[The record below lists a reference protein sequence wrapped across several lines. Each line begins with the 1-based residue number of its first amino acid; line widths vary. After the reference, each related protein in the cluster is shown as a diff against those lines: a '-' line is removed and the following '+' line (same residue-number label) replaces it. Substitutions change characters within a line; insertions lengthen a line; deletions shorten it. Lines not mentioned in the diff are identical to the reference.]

1 MVLDLSCR
9 KVVKTLLD
17 LGAADVNLRGSDG
30 LVPLHLASR
39 LGDPEKIA
47 MLLDNRA
54 DPHIHTP
61 TGATAMDIVQSL
73 TTKILTS
80 GGYNTKGDH
89 NRLRLCLELLERA
102 LATTLPRH
110 ATSESGSPPSILT
123 GHGSSILMPE
133 ESDNFQASM
142 SRSVIGGSS
151 AGLLGN
157 IDFYPNLSQ
166 GFLHGKGNAL
176 SLTFS
181 SNLITCHECQEIIVV
196 EWVRF
201 DMAHLTYALRIHKE
215 IACFVSNDFDT
226 KCNAF

>member
-1 MVLDLSCR
+1 M
-9 KVVKTLLD
+9 KTLLD

-73 TTKILTS
+73 ATKILTS

-102 LATTLPRH
+102 LAATPPRH
-110 ATSESGSPPSILT
+110 FTSMKLESGSPPSILT
-123 GHGSSILMPE
+123 GHGSSILMPD
-133 ESDNFQASM
+133 ESDNFQASL
-142 SRSVIGGSS
+142 SRSAIGGSS

-166 GFLHGKGNAL
+166 GYLHGKGAP
-176 SLTFS
+176 FP
-181 SNLITCHECQEIIVV
+181 
-196 EWVRF
+196 
-201 DMAHLTYALRIHKE
+201 
-215 IACFVSNDFDT
+215 
-226 KCNAF
+226 